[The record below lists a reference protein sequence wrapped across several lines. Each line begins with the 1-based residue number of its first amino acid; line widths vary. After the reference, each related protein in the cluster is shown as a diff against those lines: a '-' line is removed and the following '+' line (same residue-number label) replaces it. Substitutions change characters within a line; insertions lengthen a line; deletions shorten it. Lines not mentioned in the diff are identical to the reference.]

1 MVVVVVPFPSLPPS
15 LGGGGLPAT
24 ALRPNHPGP
33 ARAGGRPRANRAL
46 TRWWQ
51 VAAGGHRHGRTRRRG
66 AMSDPKTVET
76 LQRYKGQAQGDR
88 GASWQGTHH
97 EPIAKYPSFYTGK
110 GLERGTAAGDVGW
123 NAGKGEHAAYMK
135 SKQQDPAAST
145 VAGSP
150 PSLIG
155 ERRYNR
161 RDGMALK
168 GVDTEVSAAALG
180 GAGAQTRSAGGEGC
194 RSAAGVCRTLT
205 AFPPRRSSTSS

>member
-1 MVVVVVPFPSLPPS
+1 
-15 LGGGGLPAT
+15 
-24 ALRPNHPGP
+24 
-33 ARAGGRPRANRAL
+33 
-46 TRWWQ
+46 
-51 VAAGGHRHGRTRRRG
+51 
-66 AMSDPKTVET
+66 MSDPKTVET
-76 LQRYKGQAQGDR
+76 LQRYKGRAQGDR

-180 GAGAQTRSAGGEGC
+180 QGLKPGAQGARGAAARPVC
-194 RSAAGVCRTLT
+194 AGVCRTLT
-205 AFPPRRSSTSS
+205 VCPPQVKHQFMKLPGTATGVMRSYIPRMSPSLASSRSASPAPSVK

>member
-1 MVVVVVPFPSLPPS
+1 
-15 LGGGGLPAT
+15 
-24 ALRPNHPGP
+24 
-33 ARAGGRPRANRAL
+33 
-46 TRWWQ
+46 
-51 VAAGGHRHGRTRRRG
+51 
-66 AMSDPKTVET
+66 MSDPKTVEM

-180 GAGAQTRSAGGEGC
+180 GQGLKPEAQGRGVPQRGRCVPDPDGIPPPQVKHQFMKLPGTATGVMRSYIPRMSPSLASSRSA
-194 RSAAGVCRTLT
+194 SPAPSVK
-205 AFPPRRSSTSS
+205 